1 VRNDAVDPTLLIF
14 SAQSTPMFRTVK
26 LRHKRKL
33 CVTCGSGGEN
43 AMKVIEETN
52 YDVFCGQGSHKPFHL
67 DTGDRMTP
75 VALSTRLSETRG
87 LATVIDVRPSLE
99 FGICHL
105 PGSINVPIS
114 IVGEHAPELVKKHQE
129 IYVVCRT
136 GSDSQKAVLE
146 LLNAARTAQ
155 RANTVVKDI
164 VGGLVGWHLEV
175 DKSFPVY

>member
-1 VRNDAVDPTLLIF
+1 
-14 SAQSTPMFRTVK
+14 
-26 LRHKRKL
+26 
-33 CVTCGSGGEN
+33 
-43 AMKVIEETN
+43 MKVIEETN